1 MVGEGMRHYEGKSVD
16 LDRLAQQVEDYLTS
30 EHFTVQRS
38 PGSPHGTVL
47 QAKKGGFLDAI
58 IAADRALTIMISGEP
73 DDVLVR
79 VGIGKWIEHLAT
91 TAVETLLLSWLFLPV
106 DAAETAWNFEI
117 ESKLLKQVDGFVGA

>member
-38 PGSPHGTVL
+38 PGSPNGTVL

-106 DAAETAWNFEI
+106 DVAETAWNFEI